1 MLITNLNRFNKK
13 YTMSNSDTI
22 FAVVISGT
30 PFEPEKWSFTE
41 EERNQVVKR
50 CHDEGYINSFLV
62 SDNLKA
68 MGAKPP
74 NPHPKPEVLKKQETK
89 EETEAPKPAVSD
101 HATLI
106 DAVIA
111 AKKAVKKAKGETEK
125 REALANLSAAK
136 AALAASK

>member
-1 MLITNLNRFNKK
+1 
-13 YTMSNSDTI
+13 MSNADTI

-30 PFEPEKWSFTE
+30 PFEPEKWSYTDA
-41 EERNQVVKR
+41 ERDEIVRR
-50 CHDEGYINSFLV
+50 CHDEGHIESFLV

-74 NPHPKPEVLKKQETK
+74 RPHPMKKQPAIVEPPAEPAIQEI
-89 EETEAPKPAVSD
+89 EEAHKPATD
-101 HATLI
+101 HASLI

-111 AKKAVKKAKGETEK
+111 AKAAVKKASGAEEK
-125 REALANLSAAK
+125 AEAVAKLKEAK